1 MKTLRNGSKELI
13 KEINRFKVLN
23 IIRLHHPIS
32 RAEIAKRYKLGASTL
47 SYIIEDLMSL
57 GYIAEIGESDSTGG
71 RRAKLI
77 QFNKDYGYAISLKI
91 EEKQILLAVANMEA
105 ELVGIKKIPF
115 KKKSSPEIVVEIIEK
130 NINQILA
137 ENNIPIGKLLS
148 IGILSSGLV
157 NRHLGIILRSTML
170 GWNDVPITSMLKKSF
185 KNTRIFV
192 DNNINGYTLAEL
204 WSGEGQNS
212 NNFLVV
218 SVGAGLGLSVVIDRK
233 IYYGSIGGAGE
244 FGHTTIEIDGYT
256 CHCGQKGCLEMYASE
271 FFFENKGK
279 EMIEDFSETAL
290 EDFSFTE
297 VATKAEQ
304 KDRLA
309 MQLIQ
314 EMGNYLGYG
323 VRNLINTF
331 NPDKIVLA
339 GEGMNYSHL
348 FLDQVMD
355 ITGNNFFS
363 SVEQQTEIVKS
374 KLDDNA
380 WLIGG
385 ALLAIDHLFEEPI
398 YENEK
403 VKN

>member
-57 GYIAEIGESDSTGG
+57 GYITEIGESDSTGG

-105 ELVGIKKIPF
+105 ELVGLKKIPF
-115 KKKSSPEIVVEIIEK
+115 KKNSSPEVVVDIIEN
-130 NINQILA
+130 NIKQILA
-137 ENNIPIGKLLS
+137 ENNIPIEKLLS

-157 NRHLGIILRSTML
+157 NRRLGIILRSTML

-279 EMIEDFSETAL
+279 EIIGDFSETTL

-297 VATKAEQ
+297 VATKAEK
-304 KDRLA
+304 KDELA
-309 MQLIQ
+309 MKLIH

-339 GEGMNYSHL
+339 GEGMSYSHL
-348 FLDQVMD
+348 FLEQVMN

-363 SVEQQTEIVKS
+363 NVEQNTEIVKS
-374 KLDDNA
+374 ELDDNA
-380 WLIGG
+380 WLVGG

-398 YENEK
+398 YENEM